1 MKLTVLGGGGFRV
14 PLVFGAVLGDGLI
27 DEFRLYDPDPGRL
40 DVIGHVLRQMADK
53 QLAGQQLAGRG
64 RPVTVTAT
72 TRLEEA
78 LPGSDF
84 IFSAIRVG
92 GAAGRVADERAALG
106 LGLLGQETTGPGGI
120 AFALRTIPVALRI
133 AEQVAR
139 LAPGAFVI
147 NFTNPAGIITEA
159 MQRVLGDRVVGICDT
174 PSNLVRRLA
183 ALTGAPDD
191 AVRLDYVGLN
201 HLGWL
206 RRATYQGRDL
216 VAGILAD
223 AERLDELEETHLF
236 GADWL
241 QSLAMIPN
249 EYLYY
254 YYNTHDAIAAINR
267 SPQTRGEFLHE
278 QQQRF
283 YERVSAHPE
292 SAVTAWRKT
301 KDERET
307 TYMSEA
313 RGTDRGERPGTE
325 RAGAGRTSTE
335 QADTER
341 TAIEG
346 GGGYEAVALR
356 VMRAVALNQPATMIL
371 TVRNGPVLAALP
383 PEAVIEVPTLI
394 DAAGA
399 RPLAVEP
406 PALAELG
413 LMQQVKAVEQLTIA
427 SAVEGRRDLARKALA
442 LHPLVDSTGRAGEL
456 LRRYERNTPG
466 LFTPVD

>member
-27 DEFRLYDPDPGRL
+27 DEFRLYDPDRRRL
-40 DVIGHVLRQMADK
+40 DVIEHVLRQMADK
-53 QLAGQQLAGRG
+53 QLAGGQLAGQG
-64 RPVTVTAT
+64 PPVTVTST

-92 GAAGRVADERAALG
+92 GAAGGVADERAALG

-159 MQRVLGDRVVGICDT
+159 MQRVLGDRVIGICDT
-174 PSNLVRRLA
+174 PSNLVRRLT
-183 ALTGAPDD
+183 ALTGAAGD

-223 AERLDELEETHLF
+223 AGRLDELEETHLF

-241 QSLAMIPN
+241 QSLGMIPN

-254 YYNTHDAIAAINR
+254 YYNTHDAITAINR
-267 SPQTRGEFLHE
+267 NPQTRGEFLHE

-292 SAVTAWRKT
+292 SALTAWRKT

-313 RGTDRGERPGTE
+313 RGTDRDE
-325 RAGAGRTSTE
+325 RAGTE
-335 QADTER
+335 QAGTEQAG
-341 TAIEG
+341 TEQAGTQQAGTE

-427 SAVEGRRDLARKALA
+427 SVVEGRRDLARKALA
-442 LHPLVDSTGRAGEL
+442 LHPLVDSTGRADEL

-466 LFTPVD
+466 LFTLVD